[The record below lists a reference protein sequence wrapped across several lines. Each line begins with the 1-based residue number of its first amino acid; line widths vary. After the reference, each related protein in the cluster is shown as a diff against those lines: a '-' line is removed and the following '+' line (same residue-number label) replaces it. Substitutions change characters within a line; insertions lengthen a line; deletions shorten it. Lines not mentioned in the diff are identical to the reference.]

1 VQVNPQLFL
10 YKHVMGNLKEQSE
23 FAEKRLETEV
33 SNNLKK

>member
-1 VQVNPQLFL
+1 
-10 YKHVMGNLKEQSE
+10 MGNLKEQSE